1 MRRLMFGKL
10 SYVATLALLASGTNA
25 AAWEIDGRF
34 DIGGRSIRIACQGAG
49 YPTVVVDAG
58 MGTAPAEDEGWQ
70 RIAGRIATTTRVCL
84 YDRAGLGGSDPAPK
98 GPRTSMDA
106 ATDLHGALRKAGVE
120 GPYLLVGHSIGGLH
134 AQVFASRYPADT
146 AGLVLVSST
155 HPDQMT
161 AWLALLPPA
170 APEEEKAISEAR
182 AFLTGMIEDPTKN
195 EEMLAFAPS
204 ATQARS
210 LTTLGAKPLIVATHS
225 PRYRMVP
232 GLSEPLA
239 IKLEG
244 ATQQLQRQFL
254 SLSSNARQNVAMTA
268 GHGLPH
274 EDPAF
279 VVENILQGIA
289 LVRRGPDHP

>member
-10 SYVATLALLASGTNA
+10 SFVATLALLASGTDA
-25 AAWEIDGRF
+25 AAREIDGRF
-34 DIGGRSIRIACQGAG
+34 DIGGRSIRIACHGAG

-70 RIAGRIATTTRVCL
+70 RIADRIATTTRVCL

-106 ATDLHGALRKAGVE
+106 AADLHGALRKAGVE

-146 AGLVLVSST
+146 AGLILVSSA

-161 AWLALLPPA
+161 TWLALLPPA

-204 ATQARS
+204 AAQARS
-210 LTTLGAKPLIVATHS
+210 LTTLGARPLIVATHS
-225 PRYRMVP
+225 PRYRMIP

-239 IKLEG
+239 IKLEA

-254 SLSSNARQNVAMTA
+254 SLSSNARQNVAATA

-274 EDPAF
+274 EDPTF
-279 VVENILQGIA
+279 VVENILQGID
-289 LVRRGPDHP
+289 LVRGASK